1 MPNSKKRRSFEQ
13 GHFRKFLLVVDESAE
28 VESALYYA
36 ASRIQH
42 SSGSI
47 IMLYVIEPQ
56 EFQHWMGV
64 KQVHLEEQTNKAK
77 ALFRLFRR
85 KLALAGFDAVAVE
98 EVIREGKAAEQL
110 VALIDADED
119 IATGLVP
126 FEALARRQHD
136 TLFVVV
142 GARGFPLGEHGRL
155 GPCDEPLFNE
165 LLQQVS
171 LWRFPDTRAAAQRSG
186 ALSVP
191 ADLPG
196 TVLDVLGIRPAD
208 PPDRWTSLWP
218 IANDRADAL
227 RDRIVICGA
236 GGERAIRTPAWLCSL
251 SADDPPRVRLFA
263 KPADR
268 WEVNEVSDRAAP
280 IAAALQA
287 AIAESLAVPE
297 PTRWPPLADELVTEV
312 D

>member
-98 EVIREGKAAEQL
+98 EVIREGKKVEEILKQ
-110 VALIDADED
+110 IDEDED
-119 IATGLVP
+119 IAVLVLGASKEASGPGPLVSSLATGVNAGKFPIPITIVP
-126 FEALARRQHD
+126 GELAVEDIKALA
-136 TLFVVV
+136 
-142 GARGFPLGEHGRL
+142 
-155 GPCDEPLFNE
+155 
-165 LLQQVS
+165 
-171 LWRFPDTRAAAQRSG
+171 
-186 ALSVP
+186 
-191 ADLPG
+191 
-196 TVLDVLGIRPAD
+196 
-208 PPDRWTSLWP
+208 
-218 IANDRADAL
+218 
-227 RDRIVICGA
+227 
-236 GGERAIRTPAWLCSL
+236 
-251 SADDPPRVRLFA
+251 
-263 KPADR
+263 
-268 WEVNEVSDRAAP
+268 
-280 IAAALQA
+280 
-287 AIAESLAVPE
+287 
-297 PTRWPPLADELVTEV
+297 
-312 D
+312 